1 MKKSIL
7 FTLLLLF
14 AVTAFA
20 QTTAL
25 VAYEGGYFIKNGDKW
40 TEYRP
45 QDKKEA
51 WNEYKQYKENDI
63 FYFLDS
69 KRCRVAIPKLARDKI
84 FVDRKKNENWEVVYN
99 TISVHPYCPNGD
111 GPFYCYTTTSIE
123 YDGYFVRDN
132 GKWKEYRPNMK
143 RGLWAEFDEV
153 GNNENYFI
161 LESEHNT
168 VMVPKT
174 TLNRFIITKHD
185 NSSWR
190 GGYTAAAIY
199 DNNTAKSINNYSYKL
214 DYQKTF
220 VAKRGNNYKQT
231 KNNYS
236 IHFDTRGSIDII
248 CDDKHI
254 HTVYSS
260 MKLERYEGELAIR
273 ITIDKKN
280 NIWILN
286 RDQCI
291 IESKKS
297 GGKTMLLGCN
307 NTKAYR
313 ELKNLLRIKQIVVM

>member
-7 FTLLLLF
+7 LGLLLSF

-25 VAYEGGYFIKNGDKW
+25 VAYEGGYFVKNGDKW

-153 GNNENYFI
+153 GEDDTHFI
-161 LESEHNT
+161 LESKYNT
-168 VMVPKT
+168 VLVPKT
-174 TLNRFIITKHD
+174 TNDRFIITKHD

-190 GGYTAAAIY
+190 GGYTTAAIY
-199 DNNTAKSINNYSYKL
+199 DTSAKNINHYSYKL

-313 ELKNLLRIKQIVVM
+313 ELKNLLRIKQIVIM

>member
-7 FTLLLLF
+7 LGLLLSF

-25 VAYEGGYFIKNGDKW
+25 VAYEGGYFVKNGDKW

-123 YDGYFVRDN
+123 YDGYFVRGN

-190 GGYTAAAIY
+190 GGYTTAAIY
-199 DNNTAKSINNYSYKL
+199 DTSAKNINHYSYKL

-313 ELKNLLRIKQIVVM
+313 ELKNLLRIKQIVIM

>member
-14 AVTAFA
+14 AATAFA

-45 QDKKEA
+45 QDKPEP
-51 WNEYKQYKENDI
+51 WNEYKQYDENDT

-69 KRCRVAIPKLARDKI
+69 KRCRVSVPKLARDKI
-84 FVDRKKNENWEVVYN
+84 YIDREKNGDWQIVYN
-99 TISVHPYCPNGD
+99 TIRVYPMCPEGNGL
-111 GPFYCYTTTSIE
+111 FYCYTGTSTE

-153 GNNENYFI
+153 GEDDTHFI
-161 LESEHNT
+161 LESKYNT
-168 VMVPKT
+168 VLVPKT
-174 TLNRFIITKHD
+174 TNDRFIITKHD

-190 GGYTAAAIY
+190 GGYTTAAIY
-199 DNNTAKSINNYSYKL
+199 DTSAKNIGNYNYKF

-273 ITIDKKN
+273 ISIDKKN

-286 RDQCI
+286 HDQCI
-291 IESKKS
+291 IECKKS

-313 ELKNLLRIKQIVVM
+313 ELKNLLRIKQIITM

>member
-7 FTLLLLF
+7 LGLLLSF

-25 VAYEGGYFIKNGDKW
+25 VAYEGGYFVKNGDKW

-199 DNNTAKSINNYSYKL
+199 DTSAKNINHYSYKL

-248 CDDKHI
+248 CDDI
-254 HTVYSS
+254 SY
-260 MKLERYEGELAIR
+260 
-273 ITIDKKN
+273 N
-280 NIWILN
+280 
-286 RDQCI
+286 
-291 IESKKS
+291 
-297 GGKTMLLGCN
+297 CN
-307 NTKAYR
+307 VPGNATGDGIMVGIPCDGSLCRSYCHPHQR
-313 ELKNLLRIKQIVVM
+313 